1 MLDFNT
7 YIARHG
13 EHGVQAIVERIE
25 RVEGIRSRVL
35 LPLETRW
42 NVLMNAN
49 LPAHQQRLAA

>member
-1 MLDFNT
+1 MLDFNS

-13 EHGVQAIVERIE
+13 EDGVQAIIERIE

-42 NVLMNAN
+42 NALMNDNA
-49 LPAHQQRLAA
+49 PAQQRLAA